1 MERVTPRKNGA
12 GHVYAKLKHLLVN
25 YQCRPEMQL
34 HPTELADRLKVSSTP
49 VREALH
55 RLAGEHLLISVPNK
69 GFYSKV
75 LAFEEMKE
83 LSVLSKVLLQHAI
96 AAGAAP
102 LNGEQ
107 FLEYPVNANRT
118 GLADQIVS
126 DVQFIE
132 NAFESI
138 AAASCNRCL
147 SMMIRNLNDRTHYVR
162 LLGLEMEERRSQ
174 ILHRI
179 KCLIEQVRS
188 GNIPDAIDNLQE
200 QLQLE
205 LLHMPK
211 LVKEGLARSYS
222 ISAFDVA
229 LSDRIARSA

>member
-1 MERVTPRKNGA
+1 MEGVTSRKNGA

-25 YQCRPEMQL
+25 YQFKPEVPL

-55 RLAGEHLLISVPNK
+55 RLAEEHLLTSVPNK

-75 LAFEEMKE
+75 LAIEEMNE

-96 AAGAAP
+96 GTGAAA
-102 LNGEQ
+102 LNAEQ

-118 GLADQIVS
+118 DLVDQIIS
-126 DVQFIE
+126 DAHFIE
-132 NAFESI
+132 NVFENI
-138 AAASCNRCL
+138 AALSRNRSL
-147 SMMIRNLNDRTHYVR
+147 SMIIRNLNDRTHYVR
-162 LLGLEMEERRSQ
+162 LLDLETEERRFQ
-174 ILHRI
+174 ILHQI
-179 KCLIEQVRS
+179 KCLVEQVGSR
-188 GNIPDAIDNLQE
+188 NIPDAIDNLHE
-200 QLQLE
+200 QLRLE

>member
-1 MERVTPRKNGA
+1 
-12 GHVYAKLKHLLVN
+12 
-25 YQCRPEMQL
+25 
-34 HPTELADRLKVSSTP
+34 
-49 VREALH
+49 
-55 RLAGEHLLISVPNK
+55 
-69 GFYSKV
+69 
-75 LAFEEMKE
+75 
-83 LSVLSKVLLQHAI
+83 VLSKVLLQHAI
-96 AAGAAP
+96 ATGAAP
-102 LNGEQ
+102 LQGEQ
-107 FLEYPVNANRT
+107 FLEYPANPNRT
-118 GLADQIVS
+118 DQVDEIVS

-162 LLGLEMEERRSQ
+162 LLDLEMEERRSQ

-188 GNIPDAIDNLQE
+188 RNIPDAIDNLQE
-200 QLQLE
+200 HLQLE

-229 LSDRIARSA
+229 LSERIARSA